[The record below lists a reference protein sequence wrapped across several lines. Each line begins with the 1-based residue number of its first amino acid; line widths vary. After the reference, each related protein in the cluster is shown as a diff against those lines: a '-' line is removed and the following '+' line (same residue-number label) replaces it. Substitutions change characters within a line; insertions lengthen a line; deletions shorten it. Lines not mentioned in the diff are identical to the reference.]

1 MYRTG
6 KFVVA
11 AALAGA
17 ILVTTGA
24 RGEEPGT
31 GVDISGTWILNK
43 DLSDDPREIM
53 EKRRDEAMQ
62 QGRMGGNKDRVR
74 SMRGGAGGG
83 GYGGGYGG
91 GMPGG
96 PGGGDRAQMQERL
109 RQMEAPK
116 KIVIVQ
122 TDGLITMIPEGRDT
136 VRVVPDGEK
145 HKQKTVLGDMDVAA
159 RWKDLALELTTTGTD
174 GRELKRRFLI
184 NDDGRLEVV
193 TEVTPARGDKIEIV
207 MRYDE
212 AP

>member
-31 GVDISGTWILNK
+31 GIDISGTWILNK
-43 DLSDDPREIM
+43 DLSDDPRDIM
-53 EKRRDEAMQ
+53 EKRREEAMQ
-62 QGRMGGNKDRVR
+62 QGNKSRIR
-74 SMRGGAGGG
+74 SMRDGAGGG
-83 GYGGGYGG
+83 GFGGG

-96 PGGGDRAQMQERL
+96 PGGGGGAQMQERL

-122 TDGLITMIPEGRDT
+122 DGALITMIPEGRDT
-136 VRVVPDGEK
+136 VRVVPDGKK
-145 HKQKTVLGDMDVAA
+145 HKQKTVLGDLDVAA
-159 RWKDLALELTTTGTD
+159 CWKNLALELTTTGTD
-174 GRELKRRFLI
+174 GRESKRRFLI

-193 TEVTPARGDKIEIV
+193 TEITPARGDKIEIV